1 MNCCLCG
8 KDIDNSIY
16 KKCTK
21 CSGRGSTRCQFICTT
36 CYAKRGTCNDC
47 FGLEN
52 NTRSS
57 AAAIGSATATAP
69 ARSSVN
75 QSLLST
81 SSVET
86 SQPQQK
92 NSQAASSF
100 AAAESAQASVAS
112 VSFAADEQQQSN
124 SQAASSFPP
133 TEESIPEVVD
143 AISVHQHTAE
153 QTSAAR
159 AETEHHI
166 TSASVQKNQTVA
178 EQQSSTQ
185 HHQQEGIS
193 IYFYQTKLL

>member
-133 TEESIPEVVD
+133 AEESIPEVVD

-166 TSASVQKNQTVA
+166 TSASVQK
-178 EQQSSTQ
+178 
-185 HHQQEGIS
+185 
-193 IYFYQTKLL
+193 TKQ